1 MGESNLDYQFF
12 SSVTSPGVKKEDNF
26 MYFVNFVN
34 VLIHFVSI
42 AIVAAVPI
50 SLY

>member
-1 MGESNLDYQFF
+1 MGDSNLDYQFF

-26 MYFVNFVN
+26 MYFVN